1 MDHASASAQAN
12 TGKLNKGNS
21 LREMPAPTDWITTTR
36 QALPEFFRLA
46 RRLRPTFRM
55 RDIREITHAFVREN
69 HINALIWD
77 VDGTLMP
84 HHHKGVAPS
93 LQPAMDQI
101 LELAEVRHTILSNC
115 GEERLL
121 ELGQLFPD
129 IPVVKVY
136 DTESGTVCRTLV
148 EGREN
153 WMGESGPVEPP
164 LNRQPIKKPSA
175 RLVECAMRVI
185 GREDPS
191 GVVMVGDQYFTD
203 IAGANLAGIRSIKV
217 DTFDPPSFP
226 FAVRSFQRFESLFY
240 RLFYR

>member
-1 MDHASASAQAN
+1 
-12 TGKLNKGNS
+12 
-21 LREMPAPTDWITTTR
+21 MPAPTDWLTTTR

-55 RDIREITHAFVREN
+55 KDIREIDHAFVRE
-69 HINALIWD
+69 HQISTLIWD

-84 HHHKGVAPS
+84 HHYKGVAPS
-93 LQPAMDQI
+93 LQPAMDRI
-101 LELAEVRHTILSNC
+101 FELSEIRHSILSNC

-121 ELGQLFPD
+121 ELGQLFPR
-129 IPVVKVY
+129 IPVIKVY
-136 DTESGTVCRTLV
+136 ETELGTVCRTLLD
-148 EGREN
+148 GREE
-153 WMGESGPVEPP
+153 WRADSGAVDPP
-164 LNRQPIKKPSA
+164 RQRQPIKKPSA
-175 RLVECAMRVI
+175 KLVECAMRVI
-185 GREDPS
+185 GCKDRS

-226 FAVRSFQRFESLFY
+226 FVLRSFQRIESLLY